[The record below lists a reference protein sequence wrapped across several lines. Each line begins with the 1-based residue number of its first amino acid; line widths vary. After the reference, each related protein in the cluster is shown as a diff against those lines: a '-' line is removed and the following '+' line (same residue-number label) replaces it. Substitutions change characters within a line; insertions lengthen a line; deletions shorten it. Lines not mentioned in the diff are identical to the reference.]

1 MKKLFYYIQTNRSY
15 LTQEIAKLVGST
27 YTFYGFIFFLQPAEN
42 ILPPELSV
50 WHRIGLGI
58 LYFLTSIIVSFIVK
72 IITLYKDN
80 CYVYLKIKGTH
91 YIYIHYGDIFDVN
104 IIKNSTT
111 KNSGEKNGRNIII
124 PTNCCFDTKVD
135 DVQIAKGS
143 LQGIAIDKM
152 IEHGISEAEI
162 SKRIKQNLT
171 LLKIDYETLDKKE
184 KPKGN
189 LNRYP
194 VGTIATI
201 NGFDNIRFMF
211 LALVK
216 FDKDLHSIRPSPGN
230 FHLALGRMIKN
241 MSRNSEQYPIVL
253 PIIGSGL
260 SNSRLSEQNLLEYIL
275 KLLKLHQNEFNC
287 DIHVV
292 VYKDKKKDISITSAI

>member
-1 MKKLFYYIQTNRSY
+1 MFNYTLTNKSY
-15 LTQEIAKLVGST
+15 LIQETAKLVGST

-50 WHRIGLGI
+50 GQRIGLGI
-58 LYFLTSIIVSFIVK
+58 LYFLITIIVSFTIK
-72 IITLYKDN
+72 IISLYRSN
-80 CYVYLKIKGTH
+80 CYPHLKIKDTH
-91 YIYIHYGDIFDVN
+91 NIYVHYGDVFDVA
-104 IIKNSTT
+104 IIKNSVT
-111 KNSGEKNGRNIII
+111 KNPDAENQRNIII

-135 DVQIAKGS
+135 DVQIAQKS
-143 LQGIAIDKM
+143 LQGLAINKM
-152 IEHGISEAEI
+152 IEHGIPEAEI
-162 SKRIKQNLT
+162 SQRIKQNLA
-171 LLKIDYETLDKKE
+171 LQKIEYETLDRND

-201 NGFDNIRFMF
+201 KGFDNIRFMF

-216 FDKDLHSIRPSPGN
+216 FDKDLHSKRPSAGN
-230 FHLALGRMIKN
+230 FHLAMGRMIKN
-241 MSRNSEQYPIVL
+241 MSRNSEQHPIIL

-260 SNSRLSEQNLLEYIL
+260 SNSGFSEQNLLEYIL
-275 KLLKLHQNEFNC
+275 KLLKLHQNDFNC

-292 VYKDKKKDISITSAI
+292 VYKDKKKDVSITSAI

>member
-1 MKKLFYYIQTNRSY
+1 MFNYIQKNLFYIK
-15 LTQEIAKLVGST
+15 QETIKLVGST

-50 WHRIGLGI
+50 LHRIGLGV
-58 LYFLTSIIVSFIVK
+58 LYLLITIIVSFAIKV
-72 IITLYKDN
+72 ISLYRSN
-80 CYVYLKIKGTH
+80 CYLYLKIKDTH
-91 YIYIHYGDIFDVN
+91 YIYVHYGDVFDAN
-104 IIKNSTT
+104 IIKNSIT
-111 KNSGEKNGRNIII
+111 KNSDAENGRNIII

-143 LQGIAIDKM
+143 LQGIAINKM
-152 IEHGISEAEI
+152 IAHGISETEI
-162 SKRIKQNLT
+162 SQRIKQNLISQ
-171 LLKIDYETLDKKE
+171 KIDYETLDKKE

-241 MSRNSEQYPIVL
+241 MSRNSEQYPIIL

>member
-1 MKKLFYYIQTNRSY
+1 MLNFILINKPY

-50 WHRIGLGI
+50 LHRIGLGV
-58 LYFLTSIIVSFIVK
+58 LYLLITIIVSFAIKV
-72 IITLYKDN
+72 ISLYRSN
-80 CYVYLKIKGTH
+80 CYLYLKIKDTH
-91 YIYIHYGDIFDVN
+91 YIYVHYGDVFDAN
-104 IIKNSTT
+104 IIKNSIT
-111 KNSGEKNGRNIII
+111 KNSDAENGRNIII

-143 LQGIAIDKM
+143 LQGIAINKM
-152 IEHGISEAEI
+152 IAHGISETET
-162 SKRIKQNLT
+162 SQRIKQNLA
-171 LLKIDYETLDKKE
+171 LQKIEYETLDRND

-194 VGTIATI
+194 VGTIVTI

-211 LALVK
+211 LALVR
-216 FDKDLHSIRPSPGN
+216 FDKDLHSKRPSPGN
-230 FHLALGRMIKN
+230 FHLAMGRMIKN
-241 MSRNSEQYPIVL
+241 MSRNSEQYPIIL

-260 SNSRLSEQNLLEYIL
+260 SNSGFSKQNLLEYIL
-275 KLLKLHQNEFNC
+275 KLLKLHQNDFNC